1 MPTPNKQKDGSYSS
15 LTGFHRAVPIILFA
29 LAIFVALCF
38 FTKNTG
44 ALGSAICDFLLGCFS
59 IGGYFIPLFLA
70 LHAFFYASDIQLGK
84 PIRRVIFSLAILVL
98 ISSLAH
104 ALTNFGAEPVFDA
117 EKFYSDGMES
127 VGGGFI
133 GGLISYI
140 IIKIIG
146 HVGLL
151 LLTITV
157 FALYITYSLTGKRQT
172 LKKLWD
178 KLVYAFIK
186 LGAKIEKK
194 IKTKIQARKAKKE
207 ESKNRAAKAK
217 AAKESELYN
226 DDFFD
231 VNNGMKELHIDELGI
246 NEKKSDEAI
255 AENPYLQEKV
265 HPKSRVS
272 DDKSSRKAKKESRR
286 NSFNPNYV
294 VDSYEEGATTSS
306 DNDIIF
312 DIPNR
317 PAYAFE
323 DNPEFVFTEDF
334 IPLDIEANE
343 KLAAKHSSMTIKVT
357 EEAEEIKEKPTR
369 RLFSEDEVSA
379 ARRRAEF
386 ELRKSKLKEQSNASK
401 ATAPDFNAEPI
412 ISQPPSSPQS
422 SPAQSEEPIIV
433 LDIPGIEDTFEPQ
446 NPYSTPER
454 NENLE
459 NKYKRSAGYASVI
472 NEFPKEEEAKRLEKA
487 REAAAQLAREKELE
501 EQQAREREL
510 QQKHEKE
517 IELERIKAQE
527 RALEQER
534 LAREKDFQ
542 DRLAKERELTE
553 KRVREEAA
561 AQYASIAAE
570 NAQKKDDPI
579 ARIFE
584 EELAKSGAQTT
595 PDISSNGIALEFS
608 TEEDSETQ
616 VFNFEDDNISASEP
630 TKNIFTAEPIIPT
643 AEDAPIRTS
652 APDSSVSTAIP
663 DTFDQPAFS
672 YEENHTQPIE
682 QKPRDF
688 IFESDSDIPGDEEDS
703 TLDEEIIP
711 ESEQNPQI
719 NEYRKMFSLFDD
731 ERSDDDFSS
740 DNLAPTNDVTPSIP
754 ALTDYSD
761 YGKTEY
767 KNDMFSSVS
776 SSENIIDE
784 EYEAEYSEADESE
797 EIEDEFEDD
806 LPPFDFEPVQTR
818 ISAEP
823 DKPKQEKPDYTN
835 YEFPSLELLAKGVDE
850 EDPTIE
856 EEISETGDK
865 LIDTL
870 AQFNVRASIKSVDRG
885 PRITR
890 YEIVPARGVRVSS
903 VMSTENDIKLNL
915 AAEGLRMEAPIPGK
929 SAIGVEVPNQH
940 PSNVYLRDLLE
951 SDEFRNANS
960 KTYCCVG
967 KDVTGN
973 PVFGDIAKMPH
984 VLIAGATG
992 MGKSVCINSILI
1004 SILYKAKPDE
1014 VKFIMVDPKTV
1025 EFTMYNGIPHLL
1037 VPVVTDVKQA
1047 AGALMWAIDEM
1058 NRRYE
1063 LMAKHEV
1070 RQLDSY
1076 NELVRKNP
1084 EMGETLPKI
1093 IIVIDELN
1101 DLMQQ
1106 VRKPVEGLITNITQK
1121 ARAAGI
1127 HMIIGTQRPSVD
1139 VITGVIKA
1147 NVPSRISCKVTS
1159 FNDSKTILDKSGA
1172 EKLLG
1177 RGDMLFAPVGKSDPL
1192 RVQGAFVSD
1201 GEVEKVMKFLK
1212 SNVKGNIYDEQA
1224 LEDMTRAAQKCAKG
1238 KDSDDDFDS
1247 DDSGD
1252 EGAGYLNDKQFLE
1265 AVDLAVRQGKIST
1278 SLIQRKI
1285 SVGYGK
1291 AAKFIDIMEDMGLVS
1306 EPNGQKP
1313 RDVLVTRDEWHE
1325 MLSRRSLDD

>member
-1 MPTPNKQKDGSYSS
+1 MPTPNRQKDGTYSS

-29 LAIFVALCF
+29 LSIFIALCF

-44 ALGSAICDFLLGCFS
+44 ALGGAIGDFLLGSFS
-59 IGGYFIPLFLA
+59 VGAYFIPLFLA
-70 LHAFFYASDIQLGK
+70 IHAFFYASDIQLGK
-84 PIRRVIFSLAILVL
+84 PLQRALFTLAVLAL
-98 ISSLAH
+98 ISALAH
-104 ALTNFGAEPVFDA
+104 AIANFGNDPIFDA
-117 EKFYSDGMES
+117 EKFYDDGINS
-127 VGGGFI
+127 TGGGFV

-140 IIKIIG
+140 IMKMIG
-146 HVGLL
+146 PVGLV
-151 LLTITV
+151 IVAATV
-157 FALYITYSLTGKRQT
+157 FAIYIAYSLAGKDNI
-172 LKKLWD
+172 LKKGWD
-178 KLVYAFIK
+178 KLVYAVIQF
-186 LGAKIEKK
+186 GAKKEKQ
-194 IKTKIQARKAKKE
+194 IKANAEARKARKE
-207 ESKNRAAKAK
+207 EAKLNAQKARLAK
-217 AAKESELYN
+217 DSALYN
-226 DDFFD
+226 DDFFAVD
-231 VNNGMKELHIDELGI
+231 NGIKELHIEELGI
-246 NEKKSDEAI
+246 RESRSDDSI
-255 AENPYLQEKV
+255 AENPHLQEKV
-265 HPKSRVS
+265 HLKSVVSGEKLTRKEKKALKKRAFTPDYVARQNAEDPKSVFTS
-272 DDKSSRKAKKESRR
+272 MQS
-286 NSFNPNYV
+286 NS
-294 VDSYEEGATTSS
+294 TLT
-306 DNDIIF
+306 F
-312 DIPNR
+312 D
-317 PAYAFE
+317 
-323 DNPEFVFTEDF
+323 DNPENVFTEDF
-334 IPLDIEANE
+334 IPLDIAANE
-343 KLAAKHSSMTIKVT
+343 KLAAKHSSMTIKAA
-357 EEAEEIKEKPTR
+357 ELAAEAEKPKR
-369 RLFSEDEVSA
+369 RLFSDDEVTA

-386 ELRKSKLKEQSNASK
+386 EFRKNQIKKQREADKAAEATTFAGESITVEQPKES
-401 ATAPDFNAEPI
+401 PI
-412 ISQPPSSPQS
+412 IEQNEPQ
-422 SPAQSEEPIIV
+422 PIIIDV
-433 LDIPGIEDTFEPQ
+433 PIAEDIFEPQ
-446 NPYSTPER
+446 YSYAEPAR

-459 NKYKRSAGYASVI
+459 DKYKRTAGYASVI
-472 NEFPKEEEAKRLEKA
+472 NEFPRAEEEKRIA
-487 REAAAQLAREKELE
+487 REQAEMLE
-501 EQQAREREL
+501 RKKQEEERIARERAAEE
-510 QQKHEKE
+510 QKQRE
-517 IELERIKAQE
+517 IEEQ
-527 RALEQER
+527 RAR
-534 LAREKDFQ
+534 DLALAEE
-542 DRLAKERELTE
+542 RLAKEKELFEAKLAEERALAE
-553 KRVREEAA
+553 KRARKEAEEE
-561 AQYASIAAE
+561 YASRLAAE
-570 NAQKKDDPI
+570 VSSQRKLDDI

-584 EELAKSGAQTT
+584 EEIQKTSTPKNEIGLKFTT
-595 PDISSNGIALEFS
+595 DDS
-608 TEEDSETQ
+608 SETQ
-616 VFNFEDDNISASEP
+616 VFNFDGSGNLFEE
-630 TKNIFTAEPIIPT
+630 
-643 AEDAPIRTS
+643 S
-652 APDSSVSTAIP
+652 APSVERNEYTVPKTEPKIPFVSNALPDMIKEDVSPYESARTAN
-663 DTFDQPAFS
+663 D
-672 YEENHTQPIE
+672 
-682 QKPRDF
+682 DF
-688 IFESDSDIPGDEEDS
+688 IFEPEDDENENDDIFTEP
-703 TLDEEIIP
+703 IP

-719 NEYRKMFSLFDD
+719 NEYRKMFSMFDD
-731 ERSDDDFSS
+731 EKPTSAPAIPVLGDYTDYEKPSRSDDIFSS
-740 DNLAPTNDVTPSIP
+740 I
-754 ALTDYSD
+754 
-761 YGKTEY
+761 
-767 KNDMFSSVS
+767 SSN
-776 SSENIIDE
+776 ENMID
-784 EYEAEYSEADESE
+784 
-797 EIEDEFEDD
+797 DEFIPGEEDD
-806 LPPFDFEPVQTR
+806 DIRDTPEDDFPPFDFEPTQ
-818 ISAEP
+818 IKMEEP
-823 DKPKQEKPDYTN
+823 EIKAQEKPDYSN
-835 YEFPSLELLAKGVDE
+835 YQFPSIELLAKGVDE

-951 SDEFRNANS
+951 SDEFTHANS
-960 KTYCCVG
+960 KTYCCIG

-984 VLIAGATG
+984 VLVAGATG

-1076 NELVRKNP
+1076 NELVRQNP
-1084 EMGETLPKI
+1084 SLGEKLPKI

-1172 EKLLG
+1172 EKLLDK
-1177 RGDMLFAPVGKSDPL
+1177 GDMLFAPVGKSDPL

-1224 LEDMTRAAQKCAKG
+1224 LEDMTRAAQKCSKG

-1247 DDSGD
+1247 DEDSE

-1265 AVDLAVRQGKIST
+1265 AVDLAVKQGKIST

-1285 SVGYGK
+1285 SIGYGK

-1313 RDVLVTRDEWHE
+1313 RDVLVTRDEWRE